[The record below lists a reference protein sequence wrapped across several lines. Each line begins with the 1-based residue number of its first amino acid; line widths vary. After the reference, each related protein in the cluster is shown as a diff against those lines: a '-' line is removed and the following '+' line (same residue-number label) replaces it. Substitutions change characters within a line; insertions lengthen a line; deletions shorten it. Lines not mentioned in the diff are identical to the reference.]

1 MNPAFALAL
10 LAVAGLLATRLPGVP
25 IPGSLN
31 LPRRMLAA
39 GGLPLAL
46 VGFVLGPGI
55 NLLDQTVV
63 TSVAPVVAFA
73 VGWVAAAFG
82 ARWEWRMVRRIGWR
96 RAALLLAGAIATFL
110 VVALLA
116 WSAARL
122 VAGLGIAWVPLG
134 TTVAALAAVAAVSGP
149 DALEHLAR
157 TVGAAPRVAS
167 ALRRAGLLEA
177 GAATLAIALTIA
189 IGHSRHTVV
198 GVILGT
204 LRWLVLAFAAG
215 ALAAVVFV
223 ALTRYMEVGV
233 PLALVAAVLAGVGL
247 GWAAGLSP
255 FVVCALAGALIVNLP
270 GERRGVQTA
279 LAAWEPP
286 LVGLLA
292 FVAGAILALPTPWL
306 LVVVVILAGARVAAK
321 WGGARGAVALEPRA
335 ALPANIGLGL
345 VAQGGIVMAMGVSFF
360 LLQGETTAGRA
371 FMTATVLGLAIAQA
385 AAAPLLGLALAPPQ
399 LTPGPRVSD
408 LRAGSPAT

>member
-1 MNPAFALAL
+1 VNPALAVAL

-25 IPGSLN
+25 IPGSLT

-46 VGFVLGPGI
+46 VGLVLGPGI

-73 VGWVAAAFG
+73 VGWVAADFG
-82 ARWEWRMVRRIGWR
+82 ARWEWRMARRIGWR
-96 RAALLLAGAIATFL
+96 RAALLVAGAVATFL
-110 VVALLA
+110 LVALLA
-116 WSAARL
+116 WAAARL
-122 VAGLGIAWVPLG
+122 VAGLGIAWAPVG
-134 TTVAALAAVAAVSGP
+134 TTVTALAAVAAVSGP
-149 DALEHLAR
+149 DALQHLAR
-157 TVGAAPRVAS
+157 TVGAPPRVAT

-177 GAATLAIALTIA
+177 GAATLVIALTLA
-189 IGHSRHTVV
+189 VGHSRHTIV

-204 LRWLVLAFAAG
+204 LRWLALACAAG

-223 ALTRYMEVGV
+223 ALTRSMQVGV
-233 PLALVAAVLAGVGL
+233 PLALVAAVLAGAGL

-255 FVVCALAGALIVNLP
+255 FVVCALAGAFIVNLP
-270 GERRGVQTA
+270 GERRGVQAA
-279 LAAWEPP
+279 LAAWEPT

-292 FVAGAILALPTPWL
+292 FVAGAILAVPTPWL
-306 LVVVVILAGARVAAK
+306 LAVVVLFAGARVAAK
-321 WGGARGAVALEPRA
+321 WAGTRGAIAVEPRG
-335 ALPANIGLGL
+335 ALPANLGLGL

-360 LLQGETTAGRA
+360 LLQGETAAGRG
-371 FMTATVLGLAIAQA
+371 FVTATVLGVAIAQA
-385 AAAPLLGLALAPPQ
+385 TAAPLLGLALAPPQ

-408 LRAGSPAT
+408 LRAGSPVT